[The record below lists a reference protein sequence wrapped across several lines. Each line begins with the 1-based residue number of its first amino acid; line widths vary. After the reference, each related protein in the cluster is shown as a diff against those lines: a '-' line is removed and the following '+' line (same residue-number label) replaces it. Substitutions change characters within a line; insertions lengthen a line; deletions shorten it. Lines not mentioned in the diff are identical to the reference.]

1 MQNVSRETF
10 PVKKNI
16 ANPDRFPLRMQ
27 LGLWEMVSAGRGIS
41 ESGGENARIRR
52 NFSVAIIS
60 RICYN
65 GDMETMRSR
74 QAGVMQRFFRQT
86 SRTGGKVQQLWQ
98 DF

>member
-1 MQNVSRETF
+1 
-10 PVKKNI
+10 
-16 ANPDRFPLRMQ
+16 MQ

-65 GDMETMRSR
+65 GDMEAMRSR
-74 QAGVMQRFFRQT
+74 QAGVMQRFQTDKPHRRQ
-86 SRTGGKVQQLWQ
+86 RKEVQQLWQ

>member
-1 MQNVSRETF
+1 
-10 PVKKNI
+10 
-16 ANPDRFPLRMQ
+16 MQ

-65 GDMETMRSR
+65 EDMEAMNTSSQTDKPHQR
-74 QAGVMQRFFRQT
+74 QR
-86 SRTGGKVQQLWQ
+86 KEVQQLWQ

>member
-1 MQNVSRETF
+1 
-10 PVKKNI
+10 
-16 ANPDRFPLRMQ
+16 MQ

-65 GDMETMRSR
+65 GDMEAMRNVSLDR
-74 QAGVMQRFFRQT
+74 QAAPAAKKGSTAVMAGFLTFTKEKPINRVVEVDIL
-86 SRTGGKVQQLWQ
+86 SLIHI
-98 DF
+98 